1 MTDNVLNEKQ
11 MQAIE
16 LIAKGETLTDV
27 ARIIGASRTSV
38 STWKNK
44 NELFKAELN
53 KYIQG
58 MKDGVDKRIMNN
70 INPLIDRAIRIAL
83 KGKSDK
89 TSLDAI
95 IYLLNRVLG
104 TPTNKTQD
112 ITDTD
117 KEYNTVDINSLLEE
131 IKEEKPKLE
140 LLNKECIK

>member
-70 INPLIDRAIRIAL
+70 INPLVDRAIRIAL

-117 KEYNTVDINSLLEE
+117 KEDNTVDINSLLEE

>member
-1 MTDNVLNEKQ
+1 MADNVLNEKQ

-117 KEYNTVDINSLLEE
+117 KEDNTVDINSLLEE

>member
-1 MTDNVLNEKQ
+1 MINNTLNEKQ
-11 MQAIE
+11 IRAIE
-16 LIAKGETLTDV
+16 LIAQGETTTDV
-27 ARIIGASRTSV
+27 AKMVGVSRQSV
-38 STWKNK
+38 TTWKNK
-44 NELFKAELN
+44 NELFKAELD
-53 KYIQG
+53 KYIKG

-117 KEYNTVDINSLLEE
+117 KEDNTVDINSLLEE
-131 IKEEKPKLE
+131 IKEERPQLKLM
-140 LLNKECIK
+140 NKECIK

>member
-1 MTDNVLNEKQ
+1 
-11 MQAIE
+11 
-16 LIAKGETLTDV
+16 
-27 ARIIGASRTSV
+27 
-38 STWKNK
+38 
-44 NELFKAELN
+44 
-53 KYIQG
+53 
-58 MKDGVDKRIMNN
+58 MNN

-117 KEYNTVDINSLLEE
+117 KEDNTVDINSLLEE
-131 IKEEKPKLE
+131 IKEERPQLKLM
-140 LLNKECIK
+140 NKECIK

>member
-1 MTDNVLNEKQ
+1 MIDNVLNEKQ

-44 NELFKAELN
+44 NELFKAELD
-53 KYIQG
+53 KYVQG

-117 KEYNTVDINSLLEE
+117 KEDNTVDINSLLEE

>member
-44 NELFKAELN
+44 NELFKAELD
-53 KYIQG
+53 KYVQG

-112 ITDTD
+112 VTDTD
-117 KEYNTVDINSLLEE
+117 KEDNTVDINSLLEE

>member
-44 NELFKAELN
+44 NELFKAQLN

-117 KEYNTVDINSLLEE
+117 KEDNTVDINSLLEE

>member
-1 MTDNVLNEKQ
+1 MADNVLNEKQ
-11 MQAIE
+11 IQAIE
-16 LIAKGETLTDV
+16 LIAQGETLTDV
-27 ARIIGASRTSV
+27 ARIIGVSRTSV
-38 STWKNK
+38 STWRNK
-44 NELFKAELN
+44 NEVFKAELD
-53 KYIQG
+53 KYVQG

-70 INPLIDRAIRIAL
+70 INPLVDRAIRIAL

-117 KEYNTVDINSLLEE
+117 KEDNTVDINSLLEE
-131 IKEEKPKLE
+131 IKEDVPTLKLM
-140 LLNKECIK
+140 NK

>member
-44 NELFKAELN
+44 NEVFKAELN

-70 INPLIDRAIRIAL
+70 INPLVDRAIRIAL

-112 ITDTD
+112 VTDTD
-117 KEYNTVDINSLLEE
+117 KEDNTVDINSLLEE

>member
-16 LIAKGETLTDV
+16 LIAEGETLTDV

-44 NELFKAELN
+44 NEVFKAELD
-53 KYIQG
+53 KYVQG

-70 INPLIDRAIRIAL
+70 INPLVDRAIRIAL

-112 ITDTD
+112 VTYTD
-117 KEYNTVDINSLLEE
+117 KEDNTVDINSLLEE

>member
-70 INPLIDRAIRIAL
+70 INPLVDRAIRIAL

-112 ITDTD
+112 VTDTD
-117 KEYNTVDINSLLEE
+117 KEDNTVDINSLLEE

>member
-1 MTDNVLNEKQ
+1 MINNTLNEKQ
-11 MQAIE
+11 IRAIE
-16 LIAKGETLTDV
+16 LIAQGETTTDV
-27 ARIIGASRTSV
+27 AKMIGVSRQSV
-38 STWKNK
+38 STWRNK
-44 NELFKAELN
+44 NEVFKAELD
-53 KYIQG
+53 KYVQG

-70 INPLIDRAIRIAL
+70 INPLVDRAIRIAL

-117 KEYNTVDINSLLEE
+117 KEDNTVDINSLLEE
-131 IKEEKPKLE
+131 IKEDVPTLKLM
-140 LLNKECIK
+140 NK

>member
-16 LIAKGETLTDV
+16 LIAEGETLTDV

-117 KEYNTVDINSLLEE
+117 KEDNTVDINSLLEE

>member
-1 MTDNVLNEKQ
+1 MYMINNTLNEKQ
-11 MQAIE
+11 IRAIE
-16 LIAKGETLTDV
+16 LIAQGETTTDV
-27 ARIIGASRTSV
+27 AKMVGVSRQSV
-38 STWKNK
+38 TTWKNK
-44 NELFKAELN
+44 NELFKAELD
-53 KYIQG
+53 KYIKG

-112 ITDTD
+112 VTDTD
-117 KEYNTVDINSLLEE
+117 KEDNTVDINSLLEE
-131 IKEEKPKLE
+131 IIKKE
-140 LLNKECIK
+140 

>member
-44 NELFKAELN
+44 NELFQAELN

-112 ITDTD
+112 VTDTD
-117 KEYNTVDINSLLEE
+117 KEDNTVDINSLLEE
-131 IKEEKPKLE
+131 IKEERPQLKLM
-140 LLNKECIK
+140 NKECIK

>member
-1 MTDNVLNEKQ
+1 MINNTLNEKQ
-11 MQAIE
+11 IRAIE
-16 LIAKGETLTDV
+16 LIAQGETTTDV
-27 ARIIGASRTSV
+27 AKMVGVSRQSV
-38 STWKNK
+38 TTWKNK
-44 NELFKAELN
+44 NELFKAELD
-53 KYIQG
+53 KYVQG
-58 MKDGVDKRIMNN
+58 LKDGVDKRIMNN
-70 INPLIDRAIRIAL
+70 INPLVDRAIRIAL

-117 KEYNTVDINSLLEE
+117 KEDNTVDINSLLEE

>member
-11 MQAIE
+11 MQAIG

-112 ITDTD
+112 VTDTD
-117 KEYNTVDINSLLEE
+117 KEDNTVDINSLLEE

>member
-1 MTDNVLNEKQ
+1 MADNVLNEKQ
-11 MQAIE
+11 IQAIE

-27 ARIIGASRTSV
+27 ARIIGVSRTSV
-38 STWKNK
+38 STWRNK
-44 NELFKAELN
+44 NELFKAELD
-53 KYIQG
+53 KYVQG
-58 MKDGVDKRIMNN
+58 LKDGVDKRIMNN
-70 INPLIDRAIRIAL
+70 INPLVDRAIRIAL

-117 KEYNTVDINSLLEE
+117 KEDNTVDINSLLEE

>member
-44 NELFKAELN
+44 NEVFKAELD
-53 KYIQG
+53 KYVQG

-117 KEYNTVDINSLLEE
+117 KEDNTVDINSLLEE

>member
-112 ITDTD
+112 VTDTD
-117 KEYNTVDINSLLEE
+117 KEDNTVDINSLLEE

>member
-44 NELFKAELN
+44 NEVFKAELD
-53 KYIQG
+53 KYVQG

-112 ITDTD
+112 VTDTD
-117 KEYNTVDINSLLEE
+117 KEDNTVDINSLLEE

>member
-38 STWKNK
+38 STSKNK

-112 ITDTD
+112 VTDTD
-117 KEYNTVDINSLLEE
+117 KEDNTVDINSLLEE

>member
-1 MTDNVLNEKQ
+1 MINDTLNEKQ
-11 MQAIE
+11 IRAIE
-16 LIAKGETLTDV
+16 LIAQGETTTDV
-27 ARIIGASRTSV
+27 AKMIGVSRQSV
-38 STWKNK
+38 STWRNK
-44 NELFKAELN
+44 NEVFKAELD
-53 KYIQG
+53 KYVQG

-70 INPLIDRAIRIAL
+70 INPLVDRAIRIAL

-117 KEYNTVDINSLLEE
+117 KEDNTVDINSLLEE
-131 IKEEKPKLE
+131 IKEDVPTLKLM
-140 LLNKECIK
+140 NK

>member
-44 NELFKAELN
+44 NELFKAELD
-53 KYIQG
+53 KYVQG

-117 KEYNTVDINSLLEE
+117 KEDNTVDINSLLEE

>member
-117 KEYNTVDINSLLEE
+117 KEDNTVDINSLLEE

>member
-1 MTDNVLNEKQ
+1 MADNVLNEKQ
-11 MQAIE
+11 IQAIE

-27 ARIIGASRTSV
+27 ARIIGVSRTSV
-38 STWKNK
+38 STWRNK
-44 NELFKAELN
+44 NELFKAELD
-53 KYIQG
+53 KYVQG
-58 MKDGVDKRIMNN
+58 LKDGVDKRIMNN
-70 INPLIDRAIRIAL
+70 INPLVDRAIRIAL

-112 ITDTD
+112 VTDTD
-117 KEYNTVDINSLLEE
+117 KEDNTVDINSLLEE

>member
-1 MTDNVLNEKQ
+1 MINDTLNEKQ
-11 MQAIE
+11 IRAIE
-16 LIAKGETLTDV
+16 LIAQGETTTDV
-27 ARIIGASRTSV
+27 AKMIGVSRQSV
-38 STWKNK
+38 STWRNK
-44 NELFKAELN
+44 NEVFKAELD
-53 KYIQG
+53 KYVQG

-70 INPLIDRAIRIAL
+70 INPLVDRAIRIAL

-117 KEYNTVDINSLLEE
+117 KEDNTVDINSLLEE
-131 IKEEKPKLE
+131 IKEDVPTLKIM
-140 LLNKECIK
+140 NK

>member
-27 ARIIGASRTSV
+27 ARIIGASRISV

-112 ITDTD
+112 VTDTD
-117 KEYNTVDINSLLEE
+117 KEDNTVDINSLLEE

>member
-44 NELFKAELN
+44 NEVFKAELD
-53 KYIQG
+53 KYVQG

-104 TPTNKTQD
+104 TPTNKTQEV
-112 ITDTD
+112 TDTD
-117 KEYNTVDINSLLEE
+117 KEHNTVDINSLLEE

>member
-1 MTDNVLNEKQ
+1 MADNVLNEKQ

-112 ITDTD
+112 VTDTD
-117 KEYNTVDINSLLEE
+117 KEDNTVDINSLLEE

>member
-1 MTDNVLNEKQ
+1 MINDTLNEKQ
-11 MQAIE
+11 IRAIE
-16 LIAKGETLTDV
+16 LIAQGETTTDV
-27 ARIIGASRTSV
+27 AKMIGVSRQSV
-38 STWKNK
+38 STWRNK
-44 NELFKAELN
+44 NEVFKAELD
-53 KYIQG
+53 KYVQG

-70 INPLIDRAIRIAL
+70 INPLVDRAIRIAL

-117 KEYNTVDINSLLEE
+117 KEDNTVDINSLLEE
-131 IKEEKPKLE
+131 IREDVPTLKLM
-140 LLNKECIK
+140 NK

>member
-44 NELFKAELN
+44 NEVFKAELN

-112 ITDTD
+112 VTDTD
-117 KEYNTVDINSLLEE
+117 KEDNTVDINSLLEE

>member
-27 ARIIGASRTSV
+27 ARIIGASRTSD

-70 INPLIDRAIRIAL
+70 INPLVDRAIRIAL

-112 ITDTD
+112 VTDTD
-117 KEYNTVDINSLLEE
+117 KEDNTVDINSLLEE

>member
-44 NELFKAELN
+44 NEVFKAELD
-53 KYIQG
+53 KYVQG

-112 ITDTD
+112 ITDTGD
-117 KEYNTVDINSLLEE
+117 IDNTVDINSLLEE
-131 IKEEKPKLE
+131 TKEEKPELK